1 MFAVTGTTGQ
11 VGGAVA
17 RALLAAKLM
26 VRAVVRDDAK
36 GAPWAARGCDIAIA
50 ELTDVAAM
58 TAAFSGVDGVFILM
72 PSNFDP
78 EPGFPDSVRID
89 AAVHAAL
96 TAAKPRKVVCLSTIG
111 AQATQPNLLNR
122 LGLMEQTL
130 GTLPMPVAFL
140 RAGWFM
146 ENSKWD
152 IAPARDTGVISSFLQ
167 PLDKPVP
174 MVATT
179 DVGAVAAEMLQE
191 NWTGRKVVELEGPR
205 RITPNEIAVSFSKV
219 LERPIRIE
227 TVPRAGWEN
236 LFRAQGM
243 KHPTPRMRMLDG
255 FNESWIEFENPG
267 YTRKGQTDFETV
279 LRQLNRN
286 D

>member
-26 VRAVVRDDAK
+26 VRAVVRDNAK

-58 TAAFSGVDGVFILM
+58 TAAFNGMEAVFILM

-78 EPGFPDSVRID
+78 EPGFPDSVKID

-96 TAAKPRKVVCLSTIG
+96 TAAQPRKVVCLSTIG

-122 LGLMEQTL
+122 LGLMERTL
-130 GTLPMPVAFL
+130 GTVPMPVAFL

-152 IAPARDTGVISSFLQ
+152 VAPARDNGVLQSFLQ

-179 DVGAVAAEMLQE
+179 DVGGVAAEMLQE
-191 NWTGRKVVELEGPR
+191 DWTGRKVVELEGPR
-205 RITPNEIAVSFSKV
+205 RITPNEIAASFTKV
-219 LERPIRIE
+219 LEKPIRIE
-227 TVPRAGWEN
+227 TVARDSWEG

-243 KHPTPRMRMLDG
+243 THPTPRMRMLDG
-255 FNESWIEFENPG
+255 FNAGWIEFETPSE
-267 YTRKGQTDFETV
+267 TRKGETDFETV
-279 LRQLNRN
+279 LRQLI
-286 D
+286 